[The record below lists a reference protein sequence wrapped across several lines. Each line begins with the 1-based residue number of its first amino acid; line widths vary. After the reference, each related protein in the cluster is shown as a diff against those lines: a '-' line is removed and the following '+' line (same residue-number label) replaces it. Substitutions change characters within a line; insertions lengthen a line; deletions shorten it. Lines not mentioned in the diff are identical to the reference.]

1 MRAQSPLAFLIS
13 WVRGVS
19 AADLNLAADPARFNQ
34 YQEPGN
40 CRQLQR
46 SSSTPDTPI
55 IPTVINHISLAHPVD
70 FSSLDD
76 THPIPVEVPSQR
88 RYIKVTPRKP
98 KIICESNMAPFNGD
112 KTREVSRDILSASS
126 RPTSNVEAGP
136 RVVKNK
142 AKNLAP
148 QGSAPWDDD
157 QRQRLIDYHA
167 SLETWDGVVK
177 MLNRSNQ
184 AIRLEWKK
192 MRDGI
197 RDRGKPGHWQQK
209 VKACEEQRER
219 NFPSKGSRA
228 RNTSATAPAAG
239 SPAEDS
245 STTPFR
251 VVSTSSSPAS
261 ETSSSATLG
270 ISPEPKIGS
279 DTVPICKR
287 SVEYEISTSHER
299 TDMSQKEMRLEVV
312 RREIADEL
320 EYNTSIDITDTDMTG
335 MDQTDT
341 RDDDVIAE
349 AMRYQSLG
357 MDETQ
362 EWKGEVP
369 TSLGLQKIAERP

>member
-1 MRAQSPLAFLIS
+1 
-13 WVRGVS
+13 
-19 AADLNLAADPARFNQ
+19 
-34 YQEPGN
+34 
-40 CRQLQR
+40 
-46 SSSTPDTPI
+46 
-55 IPTVINHISLAHPVD
+55 
-70 FSSLDD
+70 
-76 THPIPVEVPSQR
+76 
-88 RYIKVTPRKP
+88 
-98 KIICESNMAPFNGD
+98 MAPFNGD

-157 QRQRLIDYHA
+157 QRQQLIDYHA

-177 MLNRSNQ
+177 MLKRSNQ

-197 RDRGKPGHWQQK
+197 RDQGKPGHWQQK

-219 NFPSKGSRA
+219 NFPPKGSRA

-270 ISPEPKIGS
+270 MSPEPKIGS

-320 EYNTSIDITDTDMTG
+320 KYNTSIDITDTDMTG

-341 RDDDVIAE
+341 RDDNVIAE
-349 AMRYQSLG
+349 AMRYQNLG
-357 MDETQ
+357 SVYWGTPSRESRMLFREAAWTRPRNGRVRYLHP
-362 EWKGEVP
+362 WGFRRLPKGRSQLYPDVDLKEP
-369 TSLGLQKIAERP
+369 DQIAESCTRLPGREINADLRNMGIGL